1 MHGVQEE
8 RAASVSALTDLQP
21 ARTKP
26 PVLFVVSLKACGG
39 LSFVEFFNN
48 PLYVSVWAVS
58 LSLLKLVGQA
68 SLVDE
73 ALLPS

>member
-26 PVLFVVSLKACGG
+26 PVLFVVSLMACGG
-39 LSFVEFFNN
+39 FSFVEFFNN
-48 PLYVSVWAVS
+48 PLYVSVWAMS